1 MQKTLI
7 ALAACCAAACLG
19 LGIMLAQAGPAPG
32 GEAETCALR
41 CARAAGAATAS
52 SDAPAAHRCTA
63 TCAHAGAGKDDRGTA
78 HAGDSPRCTPS
89 RCADFGACSLYG
101 NLAFATGDLLARY
114 ERQKGEDGR
123 RFQDL
128 DLPPFRALDVDG
140 SPVSSA
146 DLAGRPAVI
155 ALLASHCT
163 HSHDSIPILNDLVR
177 RAPVQGLQVVGVVV
191 NSGSPRDVREW
202 MPGYD
207 PAFRTWIVE
216 DDAVAHALD
225 SHLVPTWLYVDAG
238 GRLLGKR
245 VGFKSGEEIRRWVA
259 ELAGASAA

>member
-41 CARAAGAATAS
+41 CARAAEAAAAS
-52 SDAPAAHRCTA
+52 SNPPAAHRCT
-63 TCAHAGAGKDDRGTA
+63 G
-78 HAGDSPRCTPS
+78 AGDSPRCTPS

-216 DDAVAHALD
+216 DDAVGHALD
-225 SHLVPTWLYVDAG
+225 SHLVPAWIYVDAG